1 MDVLHVLVID
11 DDRDFAESLAELVA
25 LDGHRTVP
33 VFSGKEGFV
42 YLARNVFDLA
52 FVDIMMPGKSGID
65 VLWACNSLAFRT
77 NIVLMTGNNAEHY
90 MEQAKLFHALGVL
103 QKPIEPTQLKQYFQ
117 PGTQARG
124 G

>member
-1 MDVLHVLVID
+1 MDALNILVID

-25 LDGHRTVP
+25 LEGHHTLP
-33 VFSGKEGFV
+33 VFSGKEGFT

-65 VLWACNSLAFRT
+65 VLWASYSLAFRT

-90 MEQAKLFHALGVL
+90 VDQAKMFDALGVL
-103 QKPIEPTQLKQYFQ
+103 QKPIDPTQL
-117 PGTQARG
+117 TQFF
-124 G
+124 